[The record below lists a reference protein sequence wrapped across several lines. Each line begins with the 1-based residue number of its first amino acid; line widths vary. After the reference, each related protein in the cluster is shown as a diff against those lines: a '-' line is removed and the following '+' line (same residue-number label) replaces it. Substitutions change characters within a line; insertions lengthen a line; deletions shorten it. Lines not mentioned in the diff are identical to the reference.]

1 MTNGNVNGLA
11 PRDKLLP
18 LLTGV
23 VENGQGRWRACC
35 PIHEADGQ
43 SHSPSLEITEAAD
56 GKLLLFCFPC
66 GKDVQ
71 AARFVHAVGL
81 TMSDL
86 YPDHGRDFRGG
97 GGKSGR
103 SGKGKHP
110 SGTKKEGTYIYRD
123 EQGAVAY
130 RVEKFRLPD
139 GSKDFRQSRPNGDGG
154 WIPATKGI
162 HKVLYRLPELIAA
175 PKGSLVLVPEG
186 EAKVDLLVSW
196 GLLSTCNVGGGG
208 PGKWLASYAKYFIDM
223 DVVILPDDD
232 PVNINTGRQEGL
244 CHAAEILKSLKPVA
258 RSVRLLMLPNLPPKG
273 DVIDW
278 AAAGGTLPKLLQLL
292 KEDVVE
298 ADGTLGKMIEQKQQE
313 AAATVAEMDPLDLR
327 IKESR
332 NDDGNGRRFVKAA
345 NNNARFCNPWGA
357 WLVFDGGRWR
367 TDESLEVIRTM
378 KGVSRGLWREMAE
391 FGNDVSPDV
400 FAKVTAFAR
409 SSCSMAGIN
418 RAIEAAQ
425 SELTILPREMDSD
438 PWLLNCKN
446 GTVDL
451 RTGELKSHHPADL
464 ITKISPV
471 EFNPDATCPEW
482 MKFIGSIF
490 GSPELRGYV
499 QRLCGYWATGIVREQ
514 MLPILWGTGSNGKS
528 TFLEV
533 LMKVLGED
541 YTMMAP
547 PGFVMAK
554 MHDTHPT
561 ELADLF
567 GKRFVL
573 ASETEE
579 GKRLNEAMV
588 KSLTGSDKIR
598 ARRMRE
604 NFWEFD
610 PTHKIALVT
619 NHQPIISGTDKGIWR
634 RIRMVPFLKKFWNPD
649 IGETGPEE
657 LRQVKG
663 LGERLMAESSGIL
676 TWIIQGCVEWLH
688 DGENAPQEVLDLTN
702 TYQGAQDV
710 FKSFLEECCVLDSN
724 AVVSSSDL
732 YGAFKA
738 WSKANN
744 EWAGSSRRFSQLM
757 IDRGFSK
764 YKNSGVFWQGVML
777 QSDGSGFA

>member
-1 MTNGNVNGLA
+1 MTHSMNGTA
-11 PRDKLLP
+11 PRHKFLP
-18 LLTGV
+18 RLSGV
-23 VENGQGRWRACC
+23 VENGQGRWKACC

-43 SHSPSLEITEAAD
+43 SHSPSLEITEKPD
-56 GKLLLFCFPC
+56 GTLLLHCFPC
-66 GKDVQ
+66 GPDVT

-86 YPDHGRDFRGG
+86 YADHGKRPGRKDSLGKKVADYVYRDAQGCIAYRAERWMNGD
-97 GGKSGR
+97 
-103 SGKGKHP
+103 
-110 SGTKKEGTYIYRD
+110 GTKT
-123 EQGAVAY
+123 
-130 RVEKFRLPD
+130 FT
-139 GSKDFRQSRPNGDGG
+139 QSRPNGQGG
-154 WIPATKGI
+154 WVPGVKGI
-162 HKVLYRLPELIAA
+162 ERVPYRLPELIASA
-175 PKGSLVLVPEG
+175 ADGATVFIVEG
-186 EAKVDLLVSW
+186 EKKVEALVKW
-196 GLLSTCNVGGGG
+196 GLVATCNVGGA
-208 PGKWLASYAKYFIDM
+208 GKWNKEFSTRWLRDR
-223 DVVILPDDD
+223 DVVILPDND
-232 PVNINTGRQEGL
+232 PLDPETGRSPGFD
-244 CHAAEILKSLKPVA
+244 HAAKVLECTKPVA
-258 RSVRLLMLPNLPPKG
+258 KSVRVIELSGLPPKG
-273 DVIDW
+273 DIVDWIDQ
-278 AAAGGTLPKLLQLL
+278 GGTLPKLMELL
-292 KEDVVE
+292 KPSNSSSATAATAKIE
-298 ADGTLGKMIEQKQQE
+298 AIAQKQQE
-313 AAATVAEMDPLDLR
+313 ATAVVAEMDPLDLR

-367 TDESLEVIRTM
+367 TDDSLEVIRTM
-378 KGVSRGLWREMAE
+378 KGVSRGLWREMAT

-409 SSCSMAGIN
+409 SSCSMSGIN

-451 RTGELKSHHPADL
+451 RTGEMRPHDPADL

-471 EFNPDATCPEW
+471 EFDPDATCPEW
-482 MKFIGSIF
+482 LKFVGSLF
-490 GSPELRGYV
+490 ESPDLRGYV
-499 QRLCGYWATGIVREQ
+499 QRLCGYWSTGIVREQ

-533 LMKVLGED
+533 LMNVLGED

-676 TWIIQGCVEWLH
+676 TWIIRGCVEWLH
-688 DGENAPQEVLDLTN
+688 DGECAPKEVLDLTN
-702 TYQGAQDV
+702 TYQSAQDV
-710 FKSFLEECCVLDSN
+710 FKAFLEECCTLDSS
-724 AVVSSSDL
+724 AVVSSGDL
-732 YGAFKA
+732 YGSFKA

-744 EWAGSSRRFSQLM
+744 EWAGSARRFSQLM
-757 IDRGFSK
+757 SDRGFQK
-764 YKNSGVFWQGVML
+764 YKNSGTFWQGLML